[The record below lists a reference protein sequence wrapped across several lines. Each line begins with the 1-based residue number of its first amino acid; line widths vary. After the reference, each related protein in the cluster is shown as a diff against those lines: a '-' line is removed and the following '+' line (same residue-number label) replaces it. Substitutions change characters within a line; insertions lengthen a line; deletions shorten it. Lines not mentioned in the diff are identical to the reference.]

1 MSEPQ
6 AKSLSGEVRTS
17 MYRVMIRATI
27 DQVWSELIRTD
38 RPMPFFFNGQYD
50 TPGLQ
55 NGAAFAMRT
64 PDGKHTLVMGKVIE
78 FEPPHRYAHTFRF
91 TTSDDPVSIVRYVLK
106 EVEGGVEF
114 TLINEHSAADEVS
127 KSEKQMAQGAKFIC
141 ENLKALVETGKATM
155 GGRMMLFMFSL
166 MAPMTPKAAL
176 SSNWPLERAPDL
188 SEIPAVTEEA

>member
-1 MSEPQ
+1 MSEAH
-6 AKSLSGEVRTS
+6 AKTLSGEIRTS
-17 MYRVMIRATI
+17 MYRVVIRATI

-38 RPMPFFFNGQYD
+38 RPLPFFFNGQYD
-50 TPGLQ
+50 TPGLKD
-55 NGAAFAMRT
+55 GAAFAMRT

-78 FEPPHRYAHTFRF
+78 FEPPYRYAHTFRF
-91 TTSDDPVSIVRYVLK
+91 TTAEDPVSIVRYVLK

-114 TLINEHSAADEVS
+114 TLINEHAASDAVS

-141 ENLKALVETGKATM
+141 ENLKALVETGKATT

-166 MAPMTPKAAL
+166 MAPMTPKSAL

-188 SEIPAVTEEA
+188 AAIKTVEEA

>member
-1 MSEPQ
+1 MTDAI
-6 AKSLSGEVRTS
+6 AKHMPGEVRTS
-17 MYRVMIRATI
+17 MYRVIIKASI

-50 TPGLQ
+50 TPGLGE
-55 NGAAFAMRT
+55 GAAFAMRT

-114 TLINEHSAADEVS
+114 TLINEHAASDPVS

-166 MAPMTPKAAL
+166 MAPITPKAAL

-188 SEIPAVTEEA
+188 SDISINEEA

>member
-1 MSEPQ
+1 MSEPV
-6 AKSLSGEVRTS
+6 AKHLTGEIRTS
-17 MYRVMIRATI
+17 MYRVIIKASI
-27 DQVWSELIRTD
+27 DQVWSELIRSD
-38 RPMPFFFNGQYD
+38 RPLPFFFNGQYD

-55 NGAAFAMRT
+55 DGAAFAMRT

-91 TTSDDPVSIVRYVLK
+91 TTSDDPVSIVRYALK

-141 ENLKALVETGKATM
+141 ENLKALVETGKATT

-166 MAPMTPKAAL
+166 MAPMTPKSAL
-176 SSNWPLERAPDL
+176 SSNWPLERAPGLDD
-188 SEIPAVTEEA
+188 IRMTEEA